1 MISFL
6 LIFSFSQ
13 IETEKTNLAE
23 YYLAHLDLVNT
34 PEKRNKA
41 ILKCLTEIALIID
54 AEASKKKVKSVIE
67 EKFNPL
73 TNLIDSKDRDMKT
86 KFKDL
91 QNEANN
97 LENEITKII
106 NETESSLH
114 QSLKNI
120 RKEIIDSFN
129 EIVKYSQ
136 TVNDNNINQIV
147 DNIDESIEKQ
157 KNFSLQNAIVFFI
170 LLQII
175 LGLAIFLSYRYI
187 QNLKI

>member
-1 MISFL
+1 M
-6 LIFSFSQ
+6 
-13 IETEKTNLAE
+13 NLAE
-23 YYLAHLDLVNT
+23 YYLSHYELINT

-41 ILKCLTEIALIID
+41 IIKCLAEIALIID
-54 AEASKKKVKSVIE
+54 REASKKTVKSAIE
-67 EKFNPL
+67 EKLNPL

-97 LENEITKII
+97 LEKEITKII

-129 EIVKYSQ
+129 EIVKYS
-136 TVNDNNINQIV
+136 
-147 DNIDESIEKQ
+147 
-157 KNFSLQNAIVFFI
+157 
-170 LLQII
+170 
-175 LGLAIFLSYRYI
+175 
-187 QNLKI
+187 

>member
-23 YYLAHLDLVNT
+23 YYLAHLDLVST

-97 LENEITKII
+97 LEKEITKII

-136 TVNDNNINQIV
+136 IVNDNNINQIV

-157 KNFSLQNAIVFFI
+157 KNFSLQNSIAFFI